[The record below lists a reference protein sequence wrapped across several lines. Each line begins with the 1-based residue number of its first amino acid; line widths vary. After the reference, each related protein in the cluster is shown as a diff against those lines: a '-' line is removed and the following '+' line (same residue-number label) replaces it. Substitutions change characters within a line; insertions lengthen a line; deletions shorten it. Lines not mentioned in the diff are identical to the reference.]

1 MTFGNRMGGT
11 VNASV
16 GCPAFPCDVG
26 FGARLDTPR
35 ATQLRRCFTTAE
47 QLLCHPER
55 VCENQ
60 VGLAAP
66 APTARVENPCHE
78 WRHPWHGFLTR
89 VICSADQ
96 TCRLLTHPLRYSKGT
111 HVDRA
116 NGVRSFGVRQDDKN
130 TVSRF

>member
-89 VICSADQ
+89 RSEEHTSELQSPCNLV
-96 TCRLLTHPLRYSKGT
+96 CRLLLEK
-111 HVDRA
+111 
-116 NGVRSFGVRQDDKN
+116 
-130 TVSRF
+130 